1 MYPSFFRRYMKKNKK
16 MLTIFMIISFII
28 IILESLNSFFVVK
41 SIEIFN
47 EFQKVN
53 NVDFNTYLNLQL
65 LNYFSSVVLYI
76 IFSIY
81 NYFLWDKL
89 KMDILY
95 KGIFGIFITANV
107 LFKIFV
113 YAHSTIFYI
122 LSIIMQII
130 LLILIISYKERT
142 GLYE

>member
-1 MYPSFFRRYMKKNKK
+1 MKKDKK

-95 KGIFGIFITANV
+95 KGIFGIFITANI

>member
-1 MYPSFFRRYMKKNKK
+1 MKKNKK

>member
-1 MYPSFFRRYMKKNKK
+1 MKKDKK